1 MHHVLT
7 DKGKEMLPIL
17 DGITKYVV
25 SSTTLRLI
33 NLSEASSEQE
43 QVKYNRLDYDI
54 SLVSIFLVLLTGD

>member
-17 DGITKYVV
+17 DGITKCVV